1 MKIQCRL
8 KFPYNDNQYCGIKT
22 KSIKDL
28 NNIENLQKKSITRFS
43 FAVIVC

>member
-8 KFPYNDNQYCGIKT
+8 EFPYNDNQHCGIKT
-22 KSIKDL
+22 NSIKDL
-28 NNIENLQKKSITRFS
+28 NNIENLQKKSIKRFS